1 MYRNLTQ
8 HISLAR
14 NTLND
19 ITSHIALLYNYTT
32 YTKFSHNKPVYYATY
47 EITLHNM
54 WFHFEIKHGHM
65 FLFPFTLSFLQY
77 SIWRKVPVTGLSQ
90 QSTQTHHVKPAHSQ
104 WVLKI
109 LLHKN
114 YVIMQT

>member
-1 MYRNLTQ
+1 M
-8 HISLAR
+8 
-14 NTLND
+14 
-19 ITSHIALLYNYTT
+19 YNYTT